1 LPPKL
6 MLDGKPIDGV
16 ATDGEGLCWAF
27 LATGLTPSRD
37 YTLTLS
43 DARGRSFDDAWSLR
57 TFPAPSDSPTHFRLM
72 AYTCA
77 GGHERSESGF
87 LPLDVRR
94 RLLARGL
101 AEKPD
106 ALVANGDHVYW
117 DLRTRPAMSTGTAKS
132 AIEYARE
139 FDRTLPVLRGKN
151 EGVLRRAVAP
161 QIADLYGTLPLK
173 SRGSARPARSSPFRL
188 HQSPG
193 QMEGATLAAYG
204 ESFQKNLRRLP
215 ALLEEGWRP
224 IMTPTERFASS
235 LRSDGDR

>member
-1 LPPKL
+1 
-6 MLDGKPIDGV
+6 
-16 ATDGEGLCWAF
+16 
-27 LATGLTPSRD
+27 
-37 YTLTLS
+37 
-43 DARGRSFDDAWSLR
+43 
-57 TFPAPSDSPTHFRLM
+57 
-72 AYTCA
+72 
-77 GGHERSESGF
+77 
-87 LPLDVRR
+87 
-94 RLLARGL
+94 
-101 AEKPD
+101 
-106 ALVANGDHVYW
+106 
-117 DLRTRPAMSTGTAKS
+117 MSTGTAKS